1 MLIDEL
7 KILDVNKKI
16 IARIS
21 PSDYFDFLYHTYL
34 STGAET
40 FDFSVQSNDEY
51 SSVLVQ
57 RNYVLFERN
66 EKLRMDR

>member
-34 STGAET
+34 DTGAET
-40 FDFSVQSNDEY
+40 FDFSVQNNDKY
-51 SSVLVQ
+51 
-57 RNYVLFERN
+57 
-66 EKLRMDR
+66 